1 MRRGLREKDQ
11 SMTATV
17 FRSVNNLNRVN
28 QHEHQAR
35 DSLT

>member
-1 MRRGLREKDQ
+1 MTKY
-11 SMTATV
+11 SITATV
-17 FRSVNNLNRVN
+17 VRRVNNLNRVN